1 MLRITVLIDNKSNP
15 DNPRLHSEHGLSL
28 YIEFGDHHILCDT
41 GASDRFVENAA
52 RMGVALD
59 VDMGFI
65 SHGHNDHTGGLG
77 HFLRFF
83 PSAPVYLSRHLFDR
97 KFYSSHHAAKLE
109 IGTDAALQQRYG
121 NRFVYIDQSRWIAP
135 NVAAVQ
141 NCCAIYPK
149 PIGNGFLTEEHDGA
163 ETADRFEHELT
174 LALRTAKGL
183 VVVSSCS
190 HGGAVNIIESCRLF
204 TGEEKVYA
212 FIGGLHFVDGGDAV
226 QEAAWFREDVDALYP
241 GIRIYTGHCTGNIAQ
256 ESLLE
261 AGSNVQGF
269 HTGSVIEL

>member
-1 MLRITVLIDNKSNP
+1 MLKITVLTDNKPHP

-28 YIEFGDHHILCDT
+28 YIEFGDRHILCDT

-52 RMGVALD
+52 RMGVALN
-59 VDMGFI
+59 VDICFI

-83 PSAPVYLSRHLFDR
+83 PSTPIYLSRHLFDR
-97 KFYSSHHAAKLE
+97 KFSHHAAKRE

-135 NVAAVQ
+135 DVAAVQ

-149 PIGNGFLTEEHDGA
+149 PIGNGFLTEEYDGV
-163 ETADRFEHELT
+163 ETADRFEHELA
-174 LALRTAKGL
+174 LALRTDKGL
-183 VVVSSCS
+183 VVVSPCS
-190 HGGAVNIIESCRLF
+190 HGGAINIIESCRLF

-212 FIGGLHFVDGGDAV
+212 FVGGFHFVDEDDAA
-226 QEAAWFREDVDALYP
+226 QETAWFREDVDALYP
-241 GIRIYTGHCTGNIAQ
+241 GIKIYTGHCTGEIAQ

-261 AGSNVQGF
+261 AGSDAQVF